1 MRDILNH
8 ARALE
13 RDTIKEAQ
21 GTDGLHDGGPG
32 YLFLLDKKELVD
44 ADLLG
49 AKMRGG
55 GPKMLG
61 EIRDTVQIRAHGM
74 RRVVPKLQVFPHALA
89 EWGHGLAPR
98 RHTSTPSGQKGEH
111 GGVTRESHHP
121 RRSHC
126 GPDSG
131 PRRDAGH
138 EGGDGQ
144 TGRPYY
150 PNAVS
155 GFVQVDLMS
164 RRASGL
170 GLLAGDRGQEQDRG
184 MRSWRQRWSGSA
196 AVAMPGGWL
205 V

>member
-13 RDTIKEAQ
+13 RDTIEEAQ

-32 YLFLLDKKELVD
+32 SLLLLDQKELIG
-44 ADLLG
+44 ADLLRTQVL
-49 AKMRGG
+49 RGG
-55 GPKMLG
+55 VKVPR
-61 EIRDTVQIRAHGM
+61 EISDTAEIAGYGAGGI
-74 RRVVPKLQVFPHALA
+74 VPELQVFPHALT
-89 EWGHGLAPR
+89 EWGHGLASR

-111 GGVTRESHHP
+111 GGVTRVSHRP

-144 TGRPYY
+144 TGRSYY

-155 GFVQVDLMS
+155 CFVQDPLC
-164 RRASGL
+164 A
-170 GLLAGDRGQEQDRG
+170 AGRGC
-184 MRSWRQRWSGSA
+184 
-196 AVAMPGGWL
+196 
-205 V
+205 